1 MVDQDLM
8 MGWQFGLV
16 NLFLVQMDFF
26 WSNSGLCL
34 DEWSF
39 LRLNS
44 YGSYAEANF
53 FFFFFKMLSEKL
65 VFWKL

>member
-8 MGWQFGLV
+8 MGWQFGFV

-34 DEWSF
+34 DEWPF
-39 LRLNS
+39 LGLNS
-44 YGSYAEANF
+44 YGSYAEAIR
-53 FFFFFKMLSEKL
+53 FFFFKD
-65 VFWKL
+65 VI